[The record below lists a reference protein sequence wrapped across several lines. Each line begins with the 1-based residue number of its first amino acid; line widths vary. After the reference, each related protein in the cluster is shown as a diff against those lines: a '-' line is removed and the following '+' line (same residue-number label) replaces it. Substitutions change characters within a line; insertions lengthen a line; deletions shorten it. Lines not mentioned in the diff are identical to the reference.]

1 MKDARATTSS
11 LGQIPGDLPRP
22 IDDGGCDHL
31 AGMAVAK
38 IRLLSTGGQII
49 DLADLPAGRTV
60 IYCYPRTGV
69 PGEPLPDG
77 WDGIP
82 GARGCTPQTCGYRDH
97 HAELMLLGVHV
108 YGLST
113 QSSAYQAEMAQRL
126 ALRFEILSDDN
137 FSFVNAMRLPTFE
150 AAGLRLVKRLT
161 LVIRDGHVE
170 KVFYPVFPPERSA
183 EDVLAWLRQNP
194 I

>member
-1 MKDARATTSS
+1 MTDTPIPRSP
-11 LGQIPGDLPRP
+11 LGQTPSNLPRP
-22 IDDGGCDHL
+22 TDDGACDHL
-31 AGMAVAK
+31 VGMIVAK
-38 IRLLSTGGQII
+38 IRLLSTGGRIV
-49 DLADLPAGRTV
+49 DLATLPTGRTV

-97 HAELMLLGVHV
+97 HAELTMLGVHV

-113 QSSAYQAEMAQRL
+113 QSSDYQAEMAQRL
-126 ALRFEILSDDN
+126 ALTFEVLSDDN
-137 FSFVNAMRLPTFE
+137 FSFVEAMRLPTFE
-150 AAGLRLVKRLT
+150 AAGMRLVKRLT
-161 LVIRDGHVE
+161 LVIRDGRVE

-183 EDVLAWLRQNP
+183 EEVLTWLRQNP